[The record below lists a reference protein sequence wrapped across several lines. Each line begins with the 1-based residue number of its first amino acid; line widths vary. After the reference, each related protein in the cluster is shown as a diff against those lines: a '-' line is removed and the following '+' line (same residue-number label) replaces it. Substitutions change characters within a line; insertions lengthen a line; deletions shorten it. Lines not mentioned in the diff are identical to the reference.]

1 MAFYLFTGQRGKG
14 LQFGH
19 ITIKILISLSNSN
32 LNRWLDV
39 QVWTSGDRSGLK
51 MAMFV
56 LYKVFKAMKLNE
68 ITYSWEEVLYLLPG
82 AHHNIEMSQR

>member
-1 MAFYLFTGQRGKG
+1 MAFLFIYRAKAEGF
-14 LQFGH
+14 QFGH
-19 ITIKILISLSNSN
+19 IKFEILISLSNS
-32 LNRWLDV
+32 NRWLDV

-51 MAMFV
+51 ITMLV

-82 AHHNIEMSQR
+82 AHHNI